1 MTPRCSI
8 IFAAALALALSACGH
23 AQRAPAGRLGPQPGE
38 AEPQPST
45 SGTAAPDGESAPGE
59 LGALRSEASAQAR
72 PASAAAVEGEAAP
85 TPPAREEGPA
95 GSDDGSPPV
104 ARDSTEPGGIQSDA
118 ASEGSG
124 TTTEVAIEAAPVAV
138 GTEDEPTTEHAE
150 GPRASGA
157 KRGAGKGALYGIGFF
172 FRVVGGVCVATGPL
186 APVCFV
192 ALIYFW
198 PYTLAATAASAALGA
213 AVGAGVGAIAAA
225 PAAAA
230 PVSATSEPSAVPA
243 AAVPDPPPDPVDP
256 DPRSY
261 PAPSWGVVPSSR

>member
-8 IFAAALALALSACGH
+8 IFAAALTLALSACGH

-38 AEPQPST
+38 AEPPPSA
-45 SGTAAPDGESAPGE
+45 GAAVPTDLAP
-59 LGALRSEASAQAR
+59 AV
-72 PASAAAVEGEAAP
+72 PAAVEGEAAP

-118 ASEGSG
+118 VSEGSG
-124 TTTEVAIEAAPVAV
+124 TTTEVAIEAAPVAA
-138 GTEDEPTTEHAE
+138 GTEDEPHAE

-157 KRGAGKGALYGIGFF
+157 TRGAGKGALYGIGFF

-198 PYTLAATAASAALGA
+198 PYTLAATVASAALGA
-213 AVGAGVGAIAAA
+213 AVGAGVGALAA

-243 AAVPDPPPDPVDP
+243 AAVPDPPPDPADP

-261 PAPSWGVVPSSR
+261 PAPSWGVVPSPR